1 MVSSRAHRREVTNAQ
16 STGSFEERDEVRPAG
31 ARCRHDRRPRAGP
44 GPGGEAG
51 ALPSSPPPPSLP
63 SIGVAVEVEPQEKKP
78 GTYEARAIL
87 TDALTGRRLSQSWVA
102 VKVGS
107 FADMRARVTPESGGG
122 VPVDMYMKI
131 SIGEDEDHATL
142 TTSYRKGARLI
153 LKQETTLALG
163 VPRPDR

>member
-1 MVSSRAHRREVTNAQ
+1 MRRVPGASRSATRSALLAIAVATIAALALAQ
-16 STGSFEERDEVRPAG
+16 APEEKPEPCPA
-31 ARCRHDRRPRAGP
+31 P
-44 GPGGEAG
+44 
-51 ALPSSPPPPSLP
+51 PPPPSLP
-63 SIGVAVEVEPQEKKP
+63 SIGVALEVEPHETKP

-87 TDALTGRRLSQSWVA
+87 TDALTGRRLSRSWVA

-122 VPVDMYMKI
+122 EPVDMYVKV

-142 TTSYRKGARLI
+142 TTSYRKGPRLI

-163 VPRPDR
+163 RPARPDR